1 MQWIITAGYFLS
13 QMVSWEEKTQIG
25 GFVIVCDTKGFGFRQ
40 FKAMGWS
47 DLKFVF
53 MLIQVW
59 NALHSIDQIVI
70 TLKFDQIIIV
80 GLLPLE
86 VHGGSS
92 GQFLQ
97 IRQLR
102 LQHLEALGW
111 PGTKGAT
118 ILPHHYGVF
127 AQTRGQVRPD

>member
-53 MLIQVW
+53 MLIQV
-59 NALHSIDQIVI
+59 NDPSLSNDPFVNFKI
-70 TLKFDQIIIV
+70 
-80 GLLPLE
+80 
-86 VHGGSS
+86 
-92 GQFLQ
+92 
-97 IRQLR
+97 
-102 LQHLEALGW
+102 
-111 PGTKGAT
+111 
-118 ILPHHYGVF
+118 
-127 AQTRGQVRPD
+127 

>member
-53 MLIQVW
+53 MLIQV
-59 NALHSIDQIVI
+59 NDPSNDPFVNFKI
-70 TLKFDQIIIV
+70 
-80 GLLPLE
+80 
-86 VHGGSS
+86 
-92 GQFLQ
+92 
-97 IRQLR
+97 
-102 LQHLEALGW
+102 
-111 PGTKGAT
+111 
-118 ILPHHYGVF
+118 
-127 AQTRGQVRPD
+127 

>member
-59 NALHSIDQIVI
+59 LLCSLLIILMTYLSA
-70 TLKFDQIIIV
+70 LKF
-80 GLLPLE
+80 
-86 VHGGSS
+86 
-92 GQFLQ
+92 
-97 IRQLR
+97 
-102 LQHLEALGW
+102 
-111 PGTKGAT
+111 
-118 ILPHHYGVF
+118 
-127 AQTRGQVRPD
+127 